1 MSDSPRQKYEMAQE
15 IQLLRRQIKQLEQD
29 LVCDDKSLGGS
40 ASSAAAFEAAEKLDA
55 ANLLIPFS
63 RERTFEQTKQAAQQ
77 IIQAAIDEA
86 RDNEDLM
93 YRYHNDARF
102 HRFVQEVIA
111 HYVDRERESRPVTE
125 KQVAPELLLI
135 PTAQEKL
142 SDGKLRAPVKGN
154 INYPEDAPRHTLD

>member
-63 RERTFEQTKQAAQQ
+63 RERTFEQTKEAAAQ
-77 IIQAAIDEA
+77 IIQAAIDAAVKPLTKRIMEL
-86 RDNEDLM
+86 EYEL
-93 YRYHNDARF
+93 F
-102 HRFVQEVIA
+102 
-111 HYVDRERESRPVTE
+111 DRSQRESRPVTE
-125 KQVAPELLLI
+125 KQVARELLLI